1 MNSQDRTNW
10 KGAMMEE
17 LEMMRQRDVWSLEY
31 PPPGQPLLP
40 NRWVFTRKKQSTG
53 KIRFRARLVAGG
65 HRQRHGFDYDEVFS
79 PVINFTVIRLCFTIL
94 VGQYGWRHRQVDITG
109 AYLYGPLYHTIWMQQ
124 PKGFETK
131 DGKACKLRRALY
143 GLHQSGREWYQHLH
157 GALVSIGFKSIV
169 GTNCAYQL
177 EDRCV
182 LLLYVDDMAIT
193 GKTDAVIDEV
203 TDRISSMFETKVI
216 GPVGKLLG
224 VHFTYMGKNI
234 GIQQSDYIRSIR
246 KQFPI
251 V

>member
-94 VGQYGWRHRQVDITG
+94 VGQYGWRH
-109 AYLYGPLYHTIWMQQ
+109 
-124 PKGFETK
+124 
-131 DGKACKLRRALY
+131 
-143 GLHQSGREWYQHLH
+143 
-157 GALVSIGFKSIV
+157 
-169 GTNCAYQL
+169 
-177 EDRCV
+177 
-182 LLLYVDDMAIT
+182 
-193 GKTDAVIDEV
+193 
-203 TDRISSMFETKVI
+203 
-216 GPVGKLLG
+216 
-224 VHFTYMGKNI
+224 
-234 GIQQSDYIRSIR
+234 
-246 KQFPI
+246 
-251 V
+251 